1 LTRVAACTGAPA
13 ELRRERLWRTV
24 RLPRN
29 ICQILLYRVLIEARL
44 IRFVG
49 ARNHSHKGR
58 MSGDFEVNPVVF
70 EAKR

>member
-1 LTRVAACTGAPA
+1 M
-13 ELRRERLWRTV
+13 